1 MIVDPWGEV
10 LARVTDPGPGYC
22 TADLDFSRQAEV
34 RDKLPSLANRQAAAY
49 VWPQEA
55 GVR

>member
-1 MIVDPWGEV
+1 
-10 LARVTDPGPGYC
+10 VTEGGPGYC
-22 TADLDFSRQAEV
+22 TAELDFNRQAEV